1 MNKVKDL
8 ENGLETK
15 ERRIKYLEARIASKK
30 QELVPCQSISTQVST
45 DTSQMS
51 LELRLDGDLILLEL
65 VFKVIFQWRLSSKVG
80 CLCTVVVVQT
90 RLNKSIV
97 FLYTTLFQT
106 IQNPLP
112 TVFKPVSRPQSLQ
125 DLFNENR

>member
-65 VFKVIFQWRLSSKVG
+65 VFKLKKSSCVG
-80 CLCTVVVVQT
+80 YLLKLVA
-90 RLNKSIV
+90 
-97 FLYTTLFQT
+97 FAHW
-106 IQNPLP
+106 
-112 TVFKPVSRPQSLQ
+112 
-125 DLFNENR
+125 